1 MPDAPIVRLAL
12 ASLWNR
18 RGTALLTVFAIAV
31 SVTLLLGVERIRTE
45 ARASFANT
53 LSGTDLIVGA
63 RSGDLNLLLYAVF
76 RIGNP
81 TNNVTWQTYQDLA
94 ARREVAWTIPLAL
107 GDSHRGFRVLG
118 TSAAYLEHYRYAGD
132 RRLEL
137 ADGKPMAGVYDAML
151 GADVARELGYRVGQQ
166 VVIAHG
172 LGAVGFLEHKDQP
185 FTVTGI
191 LRRTG
196 TPVDRTVHVTL
207 EGIEAIHLG
216 WEQGV
221 PLPGAGVSAAEAR
234 TRDLTPTVITAFLVG
249 LKSRVATFR
258 LQRAINEYPEEPLSA
273 VIPGVALQQ
282 LWDLVGVVELALFA
296 VSGCVVLGGLL
307 GMLAAIL
314 TSLNERRREM
324 AILRSVGA
332 GPGQVFGL
340 LVSEAGLLAAAGVAV
355 GFVLTYAGLAVAAPL
370 VEDAFGIVVRLRPPG
385 LFDAAVAGGVV
396 AAALLMGTL
405 PAWRAYRNALADGLT
420 IRV

>member
-1 MPDAPIVRLAL
+1 MASPIARLAL

-18 RGTALLTVFAIAV
+18 RATALLTVFSIAV

-53 LSGTDLIVGA
+53 ISGTDLIVGA
-63 RSGDLNLLLYAVF
+63 RSGDLNLLLYSVF
-76 RIGNP
+76 RIGNA
-81 TNNVTWQTYQDLA
+81 TNNVTWQSYQDLA
-94 ARREVAWTIPLAL
+94 ARREVAWTIPISL
-107 GDSHRGFRVLG
+107 GDSHRGYRVMG

-132 RRLEL
+132 RSLQL
-137 ADGKPMAGVYDAML
+137 ADGEPMAGVFDTML
-151 GADVARELGYRVGQQ
+151 GADVARQLGYRVGQQ
-166 VVIAHG
+166 IVIAHG
-172 LGAVGFLEHKDQP
+172 LGEASFLEHKDKP

-191 LRRTG
+191 LKKTG
-196 TPVDRTVHVTL
+196 TPVDRTIHVTL
-207 EGIEAIHLG
+207 EGIEAIHAD
-216 WEQGV
+216 WQQGA
-221 PLPGAGVSAAEAR
+221 PMPGQRISADEVR
-234 TRDLTPTVITAFLVG
+234 QRDLTPTAITAFLVG

-282 LWDLVGVVELALFA
+282 LWDLVGVVEIALIA
-296 VSGCVVLGGLL
+296 ISGCVVLGGLL

-332 GPGQVFGL
+332 RPWQVFGL

-355 GFVLTYAGLAVAAPL
+355 GFGFTYLALLAIAPVA
-370 VEDAFGIVVRLRPPG
+370 EDAFGIVVRLRPPG
-385 LFDAAVAGGVV
+385 SYDVLVGCAVIV
-396 AAALLMGTL
+396 AALLMGTL